1 MGTEYGR
8 RNFIRNSVA
17 GGLSATLGVR
27 YARAQS
33 GAQKKA
39 LCVWGGWEGHT
50 PKQSMDVFVPFLT
63 GKGFDVTVSNTL
75 DAYLDAQ
82 LMNGLDLIVQCVT
95 MSTIT
100 GDQAKG
106 LMSAVQGGIGLAGWH
121 GGLCDS
127 FRDNTGYQYMT
138 GGQWVAHPGGVIDY
152 RVNITSNDPIVRGLS
167 DFAIRSEQY
176 YMHVDP
182 FNEVLAT
189 TTFGSEHDPWVE
201 GAIMPVV
208 WKKTYGAGRVF
219 YCSLG
224 HTYED
229 FNVPEAR
236 EIVNRGMLWA
246 AHML

>member
-1 MGTEYGR
+1 MGTEHGR
-8 RNFIRNSVA
+8 RNFIRSSVT
-17 GGLSATLGVR
+17 GGISAVLGAN

-33 GAQKKA
+33 GTKKKA
-39 LCVWGGWEGHT
+39 LCVWGGWDGHT

-75 DAYLDAQ
+75 DAYLDKQ
-82 LMNGLDLIVQCVT
+82 LMESLDLIVQCVT

-106 LMSAVQGGIGLAGWH
+106 LMSAVQGGVGLAGWH

-152 RVNITSNDPIVRGLS
+152 RVNITGNDPIVRGLS
-167 DFAIRSEQY
+167 DFAIHSEQY

-182 FNEVLAT
+182 INEVLAT

-201 GAIMPVV
+201 GAVMPVV
-208 WKKTYGAGRVF
+208 WKKMFGTGRVF

-229 FNVPEAR
+229 FNVPVAR